1 MTIRLCVL
9 GLLLATALSA
19 RAQMLDGVVAVVGD
33 EIILK
38 SEIDEQ
44 LKFVAY
50 QNRIPPDDERL
61 PAMWR
66 QILEEAI
73 NLKVL
78 FTKAKIDSVNVPNEE
93 VDAQV
98 ERRMDFIRQRLGN
111 DDAIS
116 EYFGKSISQLRADMR
131 EEIRAGLM
139 VEQLRRK
146 KFGNLSISNEEVV
159 RFYETYKD
167 SLPEIPAEFEA
178 AFIAIRPKVDS
189 LAKKPAYEKILEIQ
203 RKLKEGADFAEM
215 ARLYSEDGSAAQG
228 GDLGFAKRGEFVKPF
243 EEAAFALREG
253 QISKIVETIFGYH
266 LIQLVERRGESIR
279 ARHILVKFDR
289 SKLNDAEAIAQLNAI
304 RERVQTGKSSFGL
317 EARLFSE
324 DEESAQNG
332 GDIISPQTG
341 SNRVAFDE
349 IKGDPDLK
357 RLLET
362 MNVGEISS
370 PQRYQISGGEY
381 AYRIVWLKYRADAH
395 KMNLKQDYARI
406 RNLALQKRQNELYQ
420 AWLAELRKQVFWKI
434 TL

>member
-1 MTIRLCVL
+1 MHRIAFFV
-9 GLLLATALSA
+9 LLLCTMPVE
-19 RAQMLDGVVAVVGD
+19 AQVLDGVVAVVGD
-33 EIILK
+33 EIVLK

-61 PAMWR
+61 PIMWR

-78 FTKAKIDSVNVPNEE
+78 FTKAKLDSISVSNEE

-98 ERRMDFIRQRLGN
+98 ERRMEFIKQRIGS
-111 DDAIS
+111 DEAIS
-116 EYFGKSISQLRADMR
+116 NYFGKSISQLRADMR
-131 EEIRAGLM
+131 EEIRAALM

-146 KFGNLSISNEEVV
+146 KFSGLTVSNEEVV
-159 RFYETYKD
+159 RFYEAYKD
-167 SLPEIPAEFEA
+167 SLPEVPAEFEA

-189 LAKKPAYEKILEIQ
+189 AAKKVAYQKILEIQ
-203 RKLKEGADFAEM
+203 RKLKEGGNFAEL
-215 ARLYSEDGSAAQG
+215 AKAYSEDGSAQSG

-266 LIQLVERRGESIR
+266 IIQLLERRGESVHT
-279 ARHILVKFDR
+279 RHILIKFDR
-289 SKLNDAEAIAQLNAI
+289 SNLNADETIAQLNAI
-304 RERVQTGKSSFGL
+304 RERIQTGKSSFGL
-317 EARLFSE
+317 EARLYSE
-324 DEESAQNG
+324 DTESAQQG

-341 SNRVAFDE
+341 STRIAFDE

-362 MNVGEISS
+362 MNVGEISE
-370 PQRYQISGGEY
+370 PQRYQLSGGEY
-381 AYRIVWLKYRADAH
+381 AYRIVWLKYRAEAH
-395 KMNLKQDYARI
+395 KMNLKQDYSRI
-406 RNLALQKRQNELYQ
+406 RNLALQKRQNEVYQ
-420 AWLAELRKQVFWKI
+420 NWIAELRKQVYWRVM
-434 TL
+434 L

>member
-1 MTIRLCVL
+1 MMHRIAFFV
-9 GLLLATALSA
+9 LLLCTMPVE
-19 RAQMLDGVVAVVGD
+19 AQVLDGVVAVVGD
-33 EIILK
+33 EIVLK

-61 PAMWR
+61 PIMWR

-78 FTKAKIDSVNVPNEE
+78 FTKAKLDSISVSNEE

-98 ERRMDFIRQRLGN
+98 ERRMEFIKQRIGS
-111 DDAIS
+111 DEAIS
-116 EYFGKSISQLRADMR
+116 NYFGKSISQLRADMR
-131 EEIRAGLM
+131 EEIRAALM

-146 KFGNLSISNEEVV
+146 KFSGLTVSNEEVV
-159 RFYETYKD
+159 RFYEAYKD
-167 SLPEIPAEFEA
+167 SLPEVPAEFEA

-189 LAKKPAYEKILEIQ
+189 AAKKVAYQKILEIQ
-203 RKLKEGADFAEM
+203 RKLKEGGNFAEL
-215 ARLYSEDGSAAQG
+215 AKAYSEDGSAQSG

-266 LIQLVERRGESIR
+266 IIQLLERRGESVHT
-279 ARHILVKFDR
+279 RHILIKFDR
-289 SKLNDAEAIAQLNAI
+289 SNLNADETIAQLNAI
-304 RERVQTGKSSFGL
+304 RERIQTGKSSFGL
-317 EARLFSE
+317 EARLYSE
-324 DEESAQNG
+324 DTESAQQG

-341 SNRVAFDE
+341 STRIAFDE

-362 MNVGEISS
+362 MNVGEISE
-370 PQRYQISGGEY
+370 PQRYQLSGGEY
-381 AYRIVWLKYRADAH
+381 AYRIVWLKYRAEAH
-395 KMNLKQDYARI
+395 KMNLKQDYSRI
-406 RNLALQKRQNELYQ
+406 RNLALQKRQNEVYQ
-420 AWLAELRKQVFWKI
+420 NWIAELRKQVYWRVM
-434 TL
+434 L

>member
-1 MTIRLCVL
+1 MMHRIAFFV
-9 GLLLATALSA
+9 LLLCTMPVE
-19 RAQMLDGVVAVVGD
+19 AQVLDGVVAIVGD
-33 EIILK
+33 EIVLK

-61 PAMWR
+61 PIMWR

-78 FTKAKIDSVNVPNEE
+78 FTKAKLDSISVSNEE

-98 ERRMDFIRQRLGN
+98 ERRMEFIKQRIGS
-111 DDAIS
+111 DEAIS
-116 EYFGKSISQLRADMR
+116 NYFGKSISQLRADMR
-131 EEIRAGLM
+131 EEIRAALM

-146 KFGNLSISNEEVV
+146 KFSGLTVSNEEVV
-159 RFYETYKD
+159 RFYEAYKD
-167 SLPEIPAEFEA
+167 SLPEVPAEFEA

-189 LAKKPAYEKILEIQ
+189 AAKKVAYQKILEIQ
-203 RKLKEGADFAEM
+203 RKLKEGGNFAEL
-215 ARLYSEDGSAAQG
+215 AKAYSEDGSAQSG

-266 LIQLVERRGESIR
+266 IIQLLERRGESVHT
-279 ARHILVKFDR
+279 RHILIKFDR
-289 SKLNDAEAIAQLNAI
+289 SNLNADETIAQLNAI
-304 RERVQTGKSSFGL
+304 RERIQTGKSSFGL
-317 EARLFSE
+317 EARLYSE
-324 DEESAQNG
+324 DTESAQQG

-341 SNRVAFDE
+341 STRIAFDE

-362 MNVGEISS
+362 MNVGEISE
-370 PQRYQISGGEY
+370 PQRYQLSGGEY
-381 AYRIVWLKYRADAH
+381 AYRIVWLKYRAEAH

-406 RNLALQKRQNELYQ
+406 RNLALQKRQNEVYQ
-420 AWLAELRKQVFWKI
+420 NWIAELRKQVYWRVM
-434 TL
+434 L

>member
-1 MTIRLCVL
+1 MMHRIAFFV
-9 GLLLATALSA
+9 LLLCTMPVE
-19 RAQMLDGVVAVVGD
+19 AQVLDGVVAVVGD
-33 EIILK
+33 EIVLK

-61 PAMWR
+61 PIMWR

-78 FTKAKIDSVNVPNEE
+78 FTKAKLDSISVSNEE

-98 ERRMDFIRQRLGN
+98 ERRMEFIKQRIGS
-111 DDAIS
+111 DEAIS
-116 EYFGKSISQLRADMR
+116 NYFGKSISQLRADMR
-131 EEIRAGLM
+131 EEIRAALM

-146 KFGNLSISNEEVV
+146 KFSGLTVSNEEVV
-159 RFYETYKD
+159 RFYEAYKD
-167 SLPEIPAEFEA
+167 SLPEVPAEFEA

-189 LAKKPAYEKILEIQ
+189 AAKKVAYQKILEIQ
-203 RKLKEGADFAEM
+203 RKLKEGGNFAEL
-215 ARLYSEDGSAAQG
+215 AKAYSEDGSAQSG

-266 LIQLVERRGESIR
+266 IIQLLERRGESVHT
-279 ARHILVKFDR
+279 RHILIKFDR
-289 SKLNDAEAIAQLNAI
+289 SNLNADETIAQLNAI
-304 RERVQTGKSSFGL
+304 RERIQTGKSSFGL
-317 EARLFSE
+317 EARLYSE
-324 DEESAQNG
+324 DTESAQQG

-341 SNRVAFDE
+341 STRIAFDE
-349 IKGDPDLK
+349 IKGDPELK

-362 MNVGEISS
+362 MNVGEISE
-370 PQRYQISGGEY
+370 PQRYQLSGGEY
-381 AYRIVWLKYRADAH
+381 AYRIVWLKYRAEAH

-406 RNLALQKRQNELYQ
+406 RNLALQKRQNEVYQ
-420 AWLAELRKQVFWKI
+420 NWIAELRKQVYWRVM
-434 TL
+434 L

>member
-1 MTIRLCVL
+1 MIQRIVFLA
-9 GLLLATALSA
+9 LLLCSMPMK
-19 RAQMLDGVVAVVGD
+19 AQMIDGVVAVVGD

-44 LKFVAY
+44 LKFIAY

-61 PAMWR
+61 PMMWR

-78 FTKAKIDSVNVPNEE
+78 FTKAKIDSISVSNEE
-93 VDAQV
+93 IDAQV
-98 ERRMDFIRQRLGN
+98 ERRMEFIRQRMGS
-111 DDAIS
+111 DEAIS

-146 KFGNLSISNEEVV
+146 KFSGLSISNEDVQK
-159 RFYETYKD
+159 FYEAYKD

-189 LAKKPAYEKILEIQ
+189 AAKKVAFEKILEIQ
-203 RKLKEGADFAEM
+203 RKLKEGADFAEL
-215 ARLYSEDGSAAQG
+215 AKAYSEDGSAPNG

-243 EEAAFALREG
+243 EEAAFSLREG

-266 LIQLVERRGESIR
+266 IIQLLERRGESVHT
-279 ARHILVKFDR
+279 RHILIKFDR
-289 SKLNDAEAIAQLNAI
+289 SNLNADDAIAKLNAI
-304 RERVQTGKSSFGL
+304 RQRVQMGKSSFGL
-317 EARLFSE
+317 EARLYSE
-324 DEESAQNG
+324 DEESAQRG

-341 SNRVAFDE
+341 SNRIAFDE
-349 IKGDPDLK
+349 IKGDPDLV
-357 RLLET
+357 RLLQS
-362 MNVGEISS
+362 MNVGEISE
-370 PQRYQISGGEY
+370 PQRYQISGGEF

-395 KMNLKQDYARI
+395 QMNLKQDYARI
-406 RNLALQKRQNELYQ
+406 RNLALQKRQNEIYQ
-420 AWLAELRKQVFWKI
+420 EWIADLRKQVYWRI

>member
-1 MTIRLCVL
+1 MIHRIVFLALFLC
-9 GLLLATALSA
+9 SMPIK
-19 RAQMLDGVVAVVGD
+19 AQVLDGVVAVVGD
-33 EIILK
+33 EIVLK

-61 PAMWR
+61 PMMWR

-78 FTKAKIDSVNVPNEE
+78 FTKAKIDSISVPNEE

-98 ERRMDFIRQRLGN
+98 ERRMEFIRQRIGS
-111 DDAIS
+111 DEAIS
-116 EYFGKSISQLRADMR
+116 EYFGKSIPQLRTDMR

-146 KFGNLSISNEEVV
+146 KFSGLSISNEDVQK
-159 RFYETYKD
+159 FYELIK
-167 SLPEIPAEFEA
+167 
-178 AFIAIRPKVDS
+178 IRFLKFLQNLKPLS
-189 LAKKPAYEKILEIQ
+189 SPFAQRWIRSQKKISYEKILDIQ
-203 RKLKEGADFAEM
+203 RKLKEGADFAEL
-215 ARLYSEDGSAAQG
+215 AKAYSEDGSAQNG

-266 LIQLVERRGESIR
+266 IIQLLERRGESVHT
-279 ARHILVKFDR
+279 RHILIKFDR
-289 SKLNDAEAIAQLNAI
+289 SNLNADAAIAQLNAI

-317 EARLFSE
+317 EARLYSE
-324 DEESAQNG
+324 DEESAQQG

-341 SNRVAFDE
+341 SNRIAFDE
-349 IKGDPDLK
+349 IKNDPDLV
-357 RLLET
+357 RLLQS
-362 MNVGEISS
+362 MNVGEISE
-370 PQRYQISGGEY
+370 PQRYQISGGES

-395 KMNLKQDYARI
+395 KMNLTQDYARI
-406 RNLALQKRQNELYQ
+406 RNLALQKRQNEIYQ
-420 AWLAELRKQVFWKI
+420 EWIAELRKQVYWRI
-434 TL
+434 SL

>member
-9 GLLLATALSA
+9 GLLLTTALSA

-98 ERRMDFIRQRLGN
+98 ERRMEFIRQRLGN

-203 RKLKEGADFAEM
+203 RKLKDGADFAEM

-279 ARHILVKFDR
+279 ARHILIKFDR
-289 SKLNDAEAIAQLNAI
+289 SKLNDADAIAQLNAI

>member
-1 MTIRLCVL
+1 MTHRIVFLALFLC
-9 GLLLATALSA
+9 SMPIK
-19 RAQMLDGVVAVVGD
+19 AQVLDGVVAVVGD
-33 EIILK
+33 EIVLK

-61 PAMWR
+61 PMMWR

-78 FTKAKIDSVNVPNEE
+78 FTKAKIDSISVPNEE
-93 VDAQV
+93 IDGQV
-98 ERRMDFIRQRLGN
+98 ERRMEFIKQRLGS
-111 DDAIS
+111 DEAIS
-116 EYFGKSISQLRADMR
+116 EYFGKSIPQLRADMR

-146 KFGNLSISNEEVV
+146 KFSGLSISNEDVQK
-159 RFYETYKD
+159 FYEAYKD
-167 SLPEIPAEFEA
+167 SLPELPAEFEA

-189 LAKKPAYEKILEIQ
+189 LAKKIAYEKILEVQ
-203 RKLKEGADFAEM
+203 RKLKDGADFADL
-215 ARLYSEDGSAAQG
+215 AKAYSEDGSAQNG

-266 LIQLVERRGESIR
+266 IIQLLERRGESVHT
-279 ARHILVKFDR
+279 RHILIKFDR
-289 SKLNDAEAIAQLNAI
+289 SNLNADEVVAQLNAI

-317 EARLFSE
+317 EARLYSE
-324 DEESAQNG
+324 DEESAQRG
-332 GDIISPQTG
+332 GEIISPQTG

-349 IKGDPDLK
+349 IKGDADLK
-357 RLLET
+357 RLLESL
-362 MNVGEISS
+362 NVGEISE
-370 PQRYQISGGEY
+370 PQRYQVSGGEF

-395 KMNLKQDYARI
+395 KMNLKQDYVRI
-406 RNLALQKRQNELYQ
+406 RNLALQKRQNEIYQ
-420 AWLAELRKQVFWKI
+420 EWIAELRKQIYWKI
-434 TL
+434 FL

>member
-1 MTIRLCVL
+1 MKRLC
-9 GLLLATALSA
+9 LLAFFLTMALSA
-19 RAQMLDGVVAVVGD
+19 RSQLLDGVVAVVGD
-33 EIILK
+33 EVILK

-44 LKFVAY
+44 LKFYAY

-61 PAMWR
+61 PLMWR

-73 NLKVL
+73 NLKIL
-78 FTKAKIDSVNVPNEE
+78 FTKAKIDSVNVPSEE
-93 VDAQV
+93 IDAQV
-98 ERRMDFIRQRLGN
+98 ERRMEFIRQRLGN
-111 DDAIS
+111 DEAIG

-146 KFGNLSISNEEVV
+146 KFGNLTVSNEEVA

-189 LAKKPAYEKILEIQ
+189 LAKKPAYEKILDIQ
-203 RKLKEGADFAEM
+203 RRLKEGADFAEM
-215 ARLYSEDGSAAQG
+215 AKRYSEDGSAQNG

-243 EEAAFALREG
+243 EEAAFSLREG

-266 LIQLVERRGESIR
+266 LIQLLEKRGESVR
-279 ARHILVKFDR
+279 VRHILVKFDR
-289 SKLNDAEAIAQLNAI
+289 SKLNDADAIAQLNAI
-304 RERVQTGKSSFGL
+304 RERVQTGKTSFGL

-324 DEESAQNG
+324 DEESAQHG

-349 IKGDPDLK
+349 IKGDPELK

-362 MNVGEISS
+362 MNVGEISE

-381 AYRIVWLKYRADAH
+381 AYRIVWLKYRAEAH

-406 RNLALQKRQNELYQ
+406 RNLALQKRQSELYQ
-420 AWLAELRKQVFWKI
+420 AWLGELRKQVFWKI

>member
-1 MTIRLCVL
+1 MTHRIVF
-9 GLLLATALSA
+9 LALFVCSMPIK
-19 RAQMLDGVVAVVGD
+19 AQVLDGVVAVVGD
-33 EIILK
+33 EIVLK

-61 PAMWR
+61 PMMWR
-66 QILEEAI
+66 QILEEAV

-78 FTKAKIDSVNVPNEE
+78 FTKAKIDSISVPNEE
-93 VDAQV
+93 VDGQV
-98 ERRMDFIRQRLGN
+98 ERRMEFIRQRIGS
-111 DDAIS
+111 DEAIS
-116 EYFGKSISQLRADMR
+116 EYFGKSIPQLRADMR

-146 KFGNLSISNEEVV
+146 KFSGLSISNEDVQK
-159 RFYETYKD
+159 FYVAYKD
-167 SLPEIPAEFEA
+167 SLPELPAEFEA

-189 LAKKPAYEKILEIQ
+189 LAKKIAYEKIAEIQ
-203 RKLKEGADFAEM
+203 RKLKEGGNFAEL
-215 ARLYSEDGSAAQG
+215 AKAYSEDGSAQNG

-266 LIQLVERRGESIR
+266 IIQLLERRGESVHT
-279 ARHILVKFDR
+279 RHILIKFDR
-289 SKLNDAEAIAQLNAI
+289 TNLNASDAIAQLNAI

-317 EARLFSE
+317 EARLYSE

-349 IKGDPDLK
+349 IKGDADLK
-357 RLLET
+357 RLLESL
-362 MNVGEISS
+362 NVGEISE
-370 PQRYQISGGEY
+370 PQRYQVSGGES

-395 KMNLKQDYARI
+395 KMNLTQDYARI

-420 AWLAELRKQVFWKI
+420 EWINELRKQVYWKI
-434 TL
+434 SL

>member
-1 MTIRLCVL
+1 MIFLALFLCS
-9 GLLLATALSA
+9 TSIN
-19 RAQMLDGVVAVVGD
+19 AQVLDGVVAIVGD
-33 EIILK
+33 EIVLK

-61 PAMWR
+61 PMMWR

-78 FTKAKIDSVNVPNEE
+78 LTKAKIDSISVSNEE

-98 ERRMDFIRQRLGN
+98 ERRMEFIRQRLGS
-111 DDAIS
+111 DEAIS
-116 EYFGKSISQLRADMR
+116 EYFGKSIPQLRTDMR

-146 KFGNLSISNEEVV
+146 KFSGLSISNEDV
-159 RFYETYKD
+159 RKFYETYKD
-167 SLPEIPAEFEA
+167 SLPEVPAEFEA

-189 LAKKPAYEKILEIQ
+189 LAKKIAYEKILDIQ
-203 RKLKEGADFAEM
+203 RKLKDGGNFADLAK
-215 ARLYSEDGSAAQG
+215 AYSEDASAQNG

-253 QISKIVETIFGYH
+253 QISKIVETVFGYH
-266 LIQLVERRGESIR
+266 LIQLLERRGESVHT
-279 ARHILVKFDR
+279 RHILIKFDR
-289 SKLNDAEAIAQLNAI
+289 SNLNADEAIKQLNAI

-317 EARLFSE
+317 EARLYSE
-324 DEESAQNG
+324 DEESAQIG

-349 IKGDPDLK
+349 IKGDESLK
-357 RLLET
+357 NLLESL
-362 MNVGEISS
+362 NVGEISE
-370 PQRYQISGGEY
+370 PQRYQLSGGEF
-381 AYRIVWLKYRADAH
+381 AYRIVWLKYRAEAH
-395 KMNLKQDYARI
+395 RMNLKQDYVRI
-406 RNLALQKRQNELYQ
+406 RNLALQKRQNEMYQ
-420 AWLAELRKQVFWKI
+420 KWIDELRKQVYWSIK
-434 TL
+434 L

>member
-1 MTIRLCVL
+1 MMIHRLVF
-9 GLLLATALSA
+9 LALFLCTLPTK
-19 RAQMLDGVVAVVGD
+19 AQVLDGVVAVVGD
-33 EIILK
+33 EVVLK

-50 QNRIPPDDERL
+50 QNRISPDDERL
-61 PAMWR
+61 PMMWR

-73 NLKVL
+73 TLKVL
-78 FTKAKIDSVNVPNEE
+78 FTKAKIDSISVPNEE

-98 ERRMDFIRQRLGN
+98 ERRMEFIRQRIGSEE
-111 DDAIS
+111 AIS
-116 EYFGKSISQLRADMR
+116 EYFGKSMSQLRADMR
-131 EEIRAGLM
+131 EEIRAALM

-146 KFGNLSISNEEVV
+146 KFSGLSISNEEVI
-159 RFYETYKD
+159 RFYEAYKD
-167 SLPEIPAEFEA
+167 SLPEVPAEFEA

-189 LAKKPAYEKILEIQ
+189 AAKKIAYEKILDIQ
-203 RKLKEGADFAEM
+203 RKLKEGADFGELAK
-215 ARLYSEDGSAAQG
+215 AYSEDGSASNG

-253 QISKIVETIFGYH
+253 QLSKIVETIFGYH
-266 LIQLVERRGESIR
+266 LIQLLERRGESVHT
-279 ARHILVKFDR
+279 RHILIKFDR
-289 SKLNDAEAIAQLNAI
+289 SNLNADAAIAQLNAI

-324 DEESAQNG
+324 DEESAQQG

-341 SNRVAFDE
+341 SNRIAFDE

-362 MNVGEISS
+362 MNVGEISE
-370 PQRYQISGGEY
+370 PQRYQLSGGEY
-381 AYRIVWLKYRADAH
+381 AYRIVWLKYRAEAH

-406 RNLALQKRQNELYQ
+406 RNLALQMRQNELYQ
-420 AWLAELRKQVFWKI
+420 AWIAELRKQVYWRVAQ
-434 TL
+434 

>member
-1 MTIRLCVL
+1 MMTHRLVF
-9 GLLLATALSA
+9 LALFLCALPTK
-19 RAQMLDGVVAVVGD
+19 AQVLDGVVAVVGD
-33 EIILK
+33 EIVLK

-50 QNRIPPDDERL
+50 QNRISPDDERL
-61 PAMWR
+61 PMMWR

-78 FTKAKIDSVNVPNEE
+78 FTKAKIDSISVPNDE

-98 ERRMDFIRQRLGN
+98 ERRMEFIKQRIGS
-111 DDAIS
+111 DEAITN
-116 EYFGKSISQLRADMR
+116 YFGKSISQLRADMR
-131 EEIRAGLM
+131 EEIRAALM

-146 KFGNLSISNEEVV
+146 KFSGLSISNEEVI
-159 RFYETYKD
+159 RFYEAYKD
-167 SLPEIPAEFEA
+167 SLPELPAEFEA

-189 LAKKPAYEKILEIQ
+189 LSKKISLEKILDIQ
-203 RKLKEGADFAEM
+203 RKLKEGADFAEL
-215 ARLYSEDGSAAQG
+215 AKAYSEDGSAQNG

-253 QISKIVETIFGYH
+253 QVSKIVETIFGYH
-266 LIQLVERRGESIR
+266 LIQLLERRGESVHT
-279 ARHILVKFDR
+279 RHILIKFDR
-289 SKLNDAEAIAQLNAI
+289 SNLNADVAIAQLNAI

-324 DEESAQNG
+324 DEESAQQG
-332 GDIISPQTG
+332 GDIISPQTS
-341 SNRVAFDE
+341 SNRIAFDE

-362 MNVGEISS
+362 MNVGEISE
-370 PQRYQISGGEY
+370 PQRYQLSGGEY
-381 AYRIVWLKYRADAH
+381 AYRIVWLKYRAAAH
-395 KMNLKQDYARI
+395 KMNLKQDYARV

-420 AWLAELRKQVFWKI
+420 NWIADLRKQVYWRI
-434 TL
+434 MQ

>member
-1 MTIRLCVL
+1 
-9 GLLLATALSA
+9 
-19 RAQMLDGVVAVVGD
+19 MLDGVVAVVGD

-44 LKFVAY
+44 LKFIAY

-61 PAMWR
+61 PMMWR

-78 FTKAKIDSVNVPNEE
+78 FTKAKLDSISVSNEE
-93 VDAQV
+93 IDAQV
-98 ERRMDFIRQRLGN
+98 ERRMEFIRQRIGS
-111 DDAIS
+111 DEAIS

-146 KFGNLSISNEEVV
+146 KFSGLSISNEEVQQ
-159 RFYETYKD
+159 FYLTYQD

-189 LAKKPAYEKILEIQ
+189 AAKKVAFEKILDIQ
-203 RKLKEGADFAEM
+203 RKLKEGADFAEL
-215 ARLYSEDGSAAQG
+215 AKAYSEDGSARNG

-243 EEAAFALREG
+243 EEAAFSLREG

-266 LIQLVERRGESIR
+266 IIQLLERRGESVR
-279 ARHILVKFDR
+279 TRHILIKFDR
-289 SKLNDAEAIAQLNAI
+289 SNLNADDAIAKLNAI

-317 EARLFSE
+317 EARLYSE
-324 DEESAQNG
+324 DEESAQRG

-341 SNRVAFDE
+341 SSRIAFDE
-349 IKGDPDLK
+349 IKGDPDLV
-357 RLLET
+357 RLLQA
-362 MNVGEISS
+362 MNVGEISE
-370 PQRYQISGGEY
+370 PQRYQISGGEF

-395 KMNLKQDYARI
+395 KMNLKQDYTRI
-406 RNLALQKRQNELYQ
+406 RNLALQKRQNEIYQ
-420 AWLAELRKQVFWKI
+420 EWLADLRKQVYWRI
-434 TL
+434 NL